1 MTTINNIAAGASAS
15 RVEVFAPTRNRTS
28 STSTETTQTPTR
40 GTDTV
45 DLSEQ
50 ARYLDALRENADVR
64 VDLVQRI
71 RGEIAAG
78 TYESFDKLD
87 KAVDGLIEDLTQ

>member
-1 MTTINNIAAGASAS
+1 MTTINNIAAGTSAS
-15 RVEVFAPTRNRTS
+15 RVEVFAATRNRTA
-28 STSTETTQTPTR
+28 STPTESTQTPAR
-40 GTDTV
+40 GADTV

-71 RGEIAAG
+71 RAEIAAG
-78 TYESFDKLD
+78 TYESFDKFD
-87 KAVDGLIEDLTQ
+87 KAVDGLIQDLTQ

>member
-1 MTTINNIAAGASAS
+1 MSTVNNIAAGTSAS
-15 RVEVFAPTRNRTS
+15 RVEVFAATRNRATAAP
-28 STSTETTQTPTR
+28 TETQTPSR
-40 GTDTV
+40 APDTV
-45 DLSEQ
+45 NLSEQ

-71 RGEIAAG
+71 REEIASG

-87 KAVDGLIEDLTQ
+87 KAIDGLLDDLTA

>member
-1 MTTINNIAAGASAS
+1 MTTINNIAAGTSAS
-15 RVEVFAPTRNRTS
+15 RVEVFAATRNRNPS
-28 STSTETTQTPTR
+28 TPTESAPTTSR
-40 GTDTV
+40 RPDTV

-71 RGEIAAG
+71 RAEIAAG
-78 TYESFDKLD
+78 SYESFDKLD
-87 KAVDGLIEDLTQ
+87 KAVDGLIEDLTP